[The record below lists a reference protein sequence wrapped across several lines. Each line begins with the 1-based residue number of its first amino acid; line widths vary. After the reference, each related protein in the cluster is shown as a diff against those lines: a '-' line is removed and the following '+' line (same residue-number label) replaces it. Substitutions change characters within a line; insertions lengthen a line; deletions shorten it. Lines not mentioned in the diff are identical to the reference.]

1 MKKTFLL
8 AALFTAVIAAP
19 QASFALVAD
28 LENVNDS
35 GSRTTSADS
44 GGSRTSDTDSGGS
57 RTTSSDS
64 GGSRTTDS
72 DRGGS
77 RTTST
82 GPDVKVATLPNPL
95 GDKISDIPSLLYKV
109 INFVVGLSYAVVAF
123 FLILSGFKFVAARG
137 NPDKLDDAK
146 HTFYYTII
154 GALIVIG
161 ANTVVKIFEGLIK
174 SLGL

>member
-1 MKKTFLL
+1 MKKLL
-8 AALFTAVIAAP
+8 GL
-19 QASFALVAD
+19 LVAAIVVLGGPLSVGAVD
-28 LENVNDS
+28 GT
-35 GSRTTSADS
+35 GSPPDGTYTRPDGTTGTPRPS
-44 GGSRTSDTDSGGS
+44 TSEPAP
-57 RTTSSDS
+57 
-64 GGSRTTDS
+64 
-72 DRGGS
+72 
-77 RTTST
+77 ST
-82 GPDVKVATLPNPL
+82 KIAKLPNPL

-109 INFVVGLSYAVVAF
+109 INFVVSLSYVVVAF

-161 ANTVVKIFEGLIK
+161 ANTIVKIFEGLIK